1 MRRLFLAGLLIVS
14 LTLSLHVIRTQG
26 RSAPDFPEMQISA
39 QSGEVTIEIPV
50 GSTGSEIAK
59 LLADSGVT
67 KSSLAFFRVAV
78 ADPRSAKIA
87 PGAHRLTMEISAR
100 QALEQ
105 LLDAKRIPN
114 LFVVTEGAWNSEI
127 YSELRDRGFS
137 KEELS
142 KAINSLVLPSGFSS
156 LEGLLFP
163 AQYSFPSDV
172 SALEILQST
181 IDRFLVEAD
190 ASGLNTGSDKY
201 SPAQLLVIASI
212 IQAEADLK
220 DFAKVSQVI
229 RNRLS
234 IGMPLQ
240 MDSTVHYIRK
250 VRGEIFLSTKATL
263 AKSPYNT
270 YKRYG
275 LPPGSIGNPGRA
287 AIDAALRPEI
297 GDWLFFITVAP
308 GDTRFTKSNDQFLEW
323 KQLYE
328 KNRRAGAFEVKN
340 D

>member
-1 MRRLFLAGLLIVS
+1 MKRLLLAGLLIVS

-26 RSAPDFPEMQISA
+26 RGAPDFPEMQISS
-39 QSGEVTIEIPV
+39 QSEEVTIEIPV

-59 LLADSGVT
+59 LLFDSGVT

-78 ADPRSAKIA
+78 ADSRSGKIA
-87 PGAHRLTMEISAR
+87 PGGHRLTQQISAR

-105 LLDAKRIPN
+105 LLDPKRIPN
-114 LFVVTEGAWNSEI
+114 LFVVSEGAWNSEI
-127 YSELRDRGFS
+127 FSELRNRGFT
-137 KEELS
+137 KQELS
-142 KAINSLVLPSGFSS
+142 KAIGSLVLPPGFSS

-172 SALEILQST
+172 SATEILQSMV
-181 IDRFLVEAD
+181 DRFAVEAS
-190 ASGLNTGSDKY
+190 ASGLDTSTDKY

-212 IQAEADLK
+212 IQAEADLA

-275 LPPGSIGNPGRA
+275 LPPGAIGNPGRA
-287 AIDAALRPEI
+287 AIDAALRPEN

-328 KNRRAGAFEVKN
+328 KNRRAGAFEVKK
-340 D
+340 

>member
-1 MRRLFLAGLLIVS
+1 MKRLLLAGLLIIS

-26 RSAPDFPEMQISA
+26 RDAPDFPEMQISS
-39 QSGEVTIEIPV
+39 QSAEVTIEIPV

-59 LLADSGVT
+59 LLFDLGVT

-78 ADPRSAKIA
+78 ADSRSGKIA
-87 PGAHRLTMEISAR
+87 PGAHRLTQQISAR
-100 QALEQ
+100 QALAQ
-105 LLDAKRIPN
+105 LLDPKRIPN
-114 LFVVTEGAWNSEI
+114 LFVVSEGAWNSEI
-127 YSELRDRGFS
+127 FSELRNRGFT
-137 KEELS
+137 KQELS
-142 KAINSLVLPSGFSS
+142 TAISSLVLPPGFSS

-172 SALEILQST
+172 NATDILQSMV
-181 IDRFLVEAD
+181 DRFAVEAS
-190 ASGLNTGSDKY
+190 ASGLNSSTDKY
-201 SPAQLLVIASI
+201 APAQLLVIASI
-212 IQAEADLK
+212 IQAESDLA

-275 LPPGSIGNPGRA
+275 LPPGAIGNPGRA
-287 AIDAALRPEI
+287 AIDAALRPEN

-328 KNRRAGAFEVKN
+328 KNRRAGAFEVKK
-340 D
+340 

>member
-1 MRRLFLAGLLIVS
+1 MKRLLLAGLLIVS

-26 RSAPDFPEMQISA
+26 RGAPDFPEMQISS
-39 QSGEVTIEIPV
+39 QSEEVTIEIPV

-59 LLADSGVT
+59 LLFDSGVT

-78 ADPRSAKIA
+78 ADSRSGKIA
-87 PGAHRLTMEISAR
+87 PGGHRLTQQISAR

-105 LLDAKRIPN
+105 LLDPKRIPN
-114 LFVVTEGAWNSEI
+114 LFVVSEGAWNSEI
-127 YSELRDRGFS
+127 FSELRNRGFT
-137 KEELS
+137 KQELS
-142 KAINSLVLPSGFSS
+142 KAISSLVLPPGFSS

-172 SALEILQST
+172 SATEILQSMV
-181 IDRFLVEAD
+181 DRFAVEAS
-190 ASGLNTGSDKY
+190 ASGLDTSTDKY
-201 SPAQLLVIASI
+201 SPTQLLVIASI
-212 IQAEADLK
+212 IQAEADLA

-270 YKRYG
+270 YTSY
-275 LPPGSIGNPGRA
+275 I
-287 AIDAALRPEI
+287 
-297 GDWLFFITVAP
+297 
-308 GDTRFTKSNDQFLEW
+308 
-323 KQLYE
+323 
-328 KNRRAGAFEVKN
+328 
-340 D
+340 

>member
-1 MRRLFLAGLLIVS
+1 MKRLLLAGLLIVS

-26 RSAPDFPEMQISA
+26 RGAPDFPEMQISS
-39 QSGEVTIEIPV
+39 QSEEATIEIPV

-59 LLADSGVT
+59 LLFDSGVT

-78 ADPRSAKIA
+78 ADSRSGKIA
-87 PGAHRLTMEISAR
+87 PGGHRLTQQISSR

-105 LLDAKRIPN
+105 LLDPKRIPN
-114 LFVVTEGAWNSEI
+114 LFVVSEGAWNSEI
-127 YSELRDRGFS
+127 FSELRNRGFT
-137 KEELS
+137 KQELS
-142 KAINSLVLPSGFSS
+142 KAISSLLLPPGFSS

-172 SALEILQST
+172 SATEILQSMV
-181 IDRFLVEAD
+181 DRFAVEAS
-190 ASGLNTGSDKY
+190 ASGLDTSTDKY

-212 IQAEADLK
+212 IQAEADLA

-275 LPPGSIGNPGRA
+275 LPPGAIGNPGRA
-287 AIDAALRPEI
+287 AIDAALRPEN

-328 KNRRAGAFEVKN
+328 KNRRAGAFEVKK
-340 D
+340 